1 MTPQSIRQELDA
13 EIFGQDKAK
22 EVLSFAFYLHLL
34 RKQNASENQPK
45 ALPKSNVL
53 ILGNTGSGKRLMI
66 NVFTKNHEV
75 PSMKID
81 SNVFLSGQ
89 NFNEIADAY
98 LRFLIAQHGIDKA
111 KSAIIVFEDF
121 DKICIKVNGN
131 NNLELQDEFLAL
143 IEQEDRLIQVEQDKP
158 PILFPINNLMF
169 IFSGKFSGI
178 DSLIYMRKRIDNK
191 QDEIIKKKEERL
203 ALIEK
208 FRNITATEISD
219 NGKPLESIGFKNAS
233 TKIAD
238 DEKKVAEIKNAVNKL
253 YNDLKE
259 DELEQLVESA
269 FQKEL
274 LQDMKTDLEEDS
286 KIIEQVAYEDLLN
299 YGVTPELVSRIGFIA
314 PFESLSEKEIVQI
327 LTRTSGNIIN
337 QYKQYFAMHG
347 NTLELKEQVITMLA
361 KEVEKRGVGTRS
373 INTILINLLDAF
385 LYDSPH
391 NKGKTYIVDEAY
403 FKQRM
408 QIIE

>member
-34 RKQNASENQPK
+34 RKQNASENRPK

-219 NGKPLESIGFKNAS
+219 NGKPIESIGFKNAS

>member
-1 MTPQSIRQELDA
+1 MVNLWRALD
-13 EIFGQDKAK
+13 
-22 EVLSFAFYLHLL
+22 L
-34 RKQNASENQPK
+34 
-45 ALPKSNVL
+45 
-53 ILGNTGSGKRLMI
+53 
-66 NVFTKNHEV
+66 
-75 PSMKID
+75 
-81 SNVFLSGQ
+81 
-89 NFNEIADAY
+89 
-98 LRFLIAQHGIDKA
+98 
-111 KSAIIVFEDF
+111 
-121 DKICIKVNGN
+121 
-131 NNLELQDEFLAL
+131 
-143 IEQEDRLIQVEQDKP
+143 
-158 PILFPINNLMF
+158 
-169 IFSGKFSGI
+169 
-178 DSLIYMRKRIDNK
+178 
-191 QDEIIKKKEERL
+191 
-203 ALIEK
+203 
-208 FRNITATEISD
+208 
-219 NGKPLESIGFKNAS
+219 NAS